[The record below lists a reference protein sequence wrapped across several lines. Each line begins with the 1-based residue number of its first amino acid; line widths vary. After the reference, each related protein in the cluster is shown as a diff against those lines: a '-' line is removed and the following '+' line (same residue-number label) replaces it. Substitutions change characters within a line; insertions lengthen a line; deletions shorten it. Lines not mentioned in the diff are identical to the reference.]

1 MSDLLQITDQNFDSE
16 VLKSD
21 VPVLVDFWAEWC
33 GPCKMIAPVVEEL
46 AGEYNG
52 KLKVGKLDVDAH
64 GSIAQQY
71 RILSIPTVII
81 FKNGQV
87 ESQIVGAVPKKEF
100 QKHIDK
106 ALSN

>member
-1 MSDLLQITDQNFDSE
+1 MSELLQITDQNFESE

-21 VPVLVDFWAEWC
+21 LPVLVDFWAEWC

-46 AGEYNG
+46 AGEYSG
-52 KLKVGKLDVDAH
+52 KLKVAKLDVDAH
-64 GSIAQQY
+64 GSIAQQF

-81 FKNGQV
+81 FKDGKV

-106 ALSN
+106 VLAN